1 MSTPEP
7 ALAAAI
13 AWLRKQPDVR
23 YAEARFVDTEGQ
35 RLRVRD
41 GRPEQVTAEAS
52 RGIGIR
58 VLGAKAW
65 GFACSADA
73 TEGGVLAAA
82 ARALAAR
89 APVLFPEQAAAV
101 GRYETR
107 LAVDP
112 FRVPLEDKLAALD
125 APVRA
130 LRA

>member
-52 RGIGIR
+52 RGAGIR

-65 GFACSADA
+65 GFACSAD
-73 TEGGVLAAA
+73 TSEGGVLSAA
-82 ARALAAR
+82 ARALAIPRPSAVAAR
-89 APVLFPEQAAAV
+89 APVVFPEQAAAI
-101 GRYETR
+101 GRYETK
-107 LAVDP
+107 LTVDP
-112 FRVPLEDKLAALD
+112 FGIPLEDKL
-125 APVRA
+125 
-130 LRA
+130 